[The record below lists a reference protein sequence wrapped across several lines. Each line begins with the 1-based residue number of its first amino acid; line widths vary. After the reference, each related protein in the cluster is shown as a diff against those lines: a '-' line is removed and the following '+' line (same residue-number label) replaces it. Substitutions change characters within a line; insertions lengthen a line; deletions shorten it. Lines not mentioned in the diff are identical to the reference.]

1 MTLAPSNEISPLG
14 RRLRRFR
21 VLRQI
26 KQQTLAADLGVSQ
39 GLLSRWESGV
49 HEPSPEAR
57 ARIERLLDQQESV
70 GIDST
75 LRRLVEHAS
84 FPVHLV
90 CDEAFALLAIS
101 PARQAEW
108 SIDAASFHG
117 VSLRRFATREII
129 EAELELQERGWF
141 EGRGSGRVRFITSG
155 NNDPDMPILPST
167 VVWERI
173 AISDGRTGLLV
184 TNEAI
189 P

>member
-1 MTLAPSNEISPLG
+1 MTLDPSNGIIPLG

-26 KQQTLAADLGVSQ
+26 KQQALAADLGVSQ

-49 HEPSPEAR
+49 HAPSAKAR
-57 ARIERLLDQQESV
+57 SRIERLLDRHESA
-70 GIDST
+70 GLDST
-75 LRRLVEHAS
+75 LRRLVEDAS

-90 CDEAFALLAIS
+90 CDDTLALLAVS
-101 PARQAEW
+101 PARRAEW
-108 SIDAASFHG
+108 SIDVASFYG

-129 EAELELQERGWF
+129 ETEGKLQELGWF
-141 EGRGSGRVRFITSG
+141 EGRGSGRVRFVTSG
-155 NNDPDMPILPST
+155 NDDPDMPILPGT

-184 TNEAI
+184 TNEATS
-189 P
+189 